1 MEMRGITRGSLGWLT
16 ITVLVLVVISSTTAG
31 EEQLPAQVHQ
41 GPPALH
47 QRVLRATGEKKVKK
61 NNKKKNRKKKNG
73 QASKK
78 KKRRSRKLDKKSKKA
93 TKNKRGRK
101 LKGRKRNKDK
111 KVNKKR
117 NKNKGKGRKKKTK
130 RNRRRK
136 TKKDKKKR
144 KKGKRKNKKKR
155 RKGKWTK
162 KRKIQSGQS
171 SSCQNISCLNNLL
184 QVLKIDKDTV
194 QNFMQQKK
202 RIDKKLSLATNKQG
216 KSNVT
221 GSAMASLQKSL
232 GGADALKNNRPVCHG
247 RYNITDA
254 IQGQIMYN
262 NISQCD
268 ALIKTACNF
277 SMPANE
283 TAEVEACNKVMG
295 DFR

>member
-1 MEMRGITRGSLGWLT
+1 M
-16 ITVLVLVVISSTTAG
+16 
-31 EEQLPAQVHQ
+31 
-41 GPPALH
+41 
-47 QRVLRATGEKKVKK
+47 
-61 NNKKKNRKKKNG
+61 N
-73 QASKK
+73 
-78 KKRRSRKLDKKSKKA
+78 KRR
-93 TKNKRGRK
+93 N
-101 LKGRKRNKDK
+101 
-111 KVNKKR
+111 
-117 NKNKGKGRKKKTK
+117 KGRKKGKGK
-130 RNRRRK
+130 GNGK
-136 TKKDKKKR
+136 NKKR
-144 KKGKRKNKKKR
+144 KRKNQ
-155 RKGKWTK
+155 RKNTK
-162 KRKIQSGQS
+162 LRQS

-202 RIDKKLSLATNKQG
+202 RIDKKLSLASNKGG

-221 GSAMASLQKSL
+221 GSAMESLQKSL

-254 IQGQIMYN
+254 IQGQVMYN

-268 ALIKTACNF
+268 SQVKAACNF

>member
-1 MEMRGITRGSLGWLT
+1 MEMTGITRGSLGWLT
-16 ITVLVLVVISSTTAG
+16 ITVLVLVVISPTTAG
-31 EEQLPAQVHQ
+31 EDQLPAQVHQ

-47 QRVLRATGEKKVKK
+47 QRVLRATGEKKV
-61 NNKKKNRKKKNG
+61 KKNRKKKNG

-93 TKNKRGRK
+93 TKSKRGRK
-101 LKGRKRNKDK
+101 LKGRKRKKDK

-117 NKNKGKGRKKKTK
+117 RKQGKRGKKNKNTK

-162 KRKIQSGQS
+162 KRKIQSRQS

-202 RIDKKLSLATNKQG
+202 RIDKKLSLATSKQG

-232 GGADALKNNRPVCHG
+232 GGAEALKNNRPVCHG

-254 IQGQIMYN
+254 IQGQVMYN

-268 ALIKTACNF
+268 SLVKTACNF
-277 SMPANE
+277 SLPANE